1 VTPCHL
7 SQLQYIPQRALLAR
21 HRLRHIYPGA
31 SVAKTVAASF
41 VQLKS
46 RLEISGLQQS
56 TVSTRHTR
64 VRAAVSRKLD
74 VLESFVTGSYRRH
87 TMIGPL
93 KQADIDVFVV
103 LDPKYHTTAGFGTI
117 LDRVRRVLL
126 ETYPST
132 PKISRNGQAV
142 TITFTDFVV
151 DVVPAFHRRGG
162 GYLIPSTTAGR
173 WISTDP
179 KAHETFMSTAN
190 FIHKGNLVPTVKLV
204 KAWNQQIGRPFRSFY
219 LELLVEQVLRGVTI
233 SDAPSACRYVFDK
246 GRSAIKLKIPDPSRI
261 AAEQVEGLNGISVA
275 DAVKRF
281 TTAHSRAAWAED
293 FARRGDSASGVDR
306 WRLIFG
312 DRFPAY
318 G

>member
-1 VTPCHL
+1 LLAHIL
-7 SQLQYIPQRALLAR
+7 RRALAG
-21 HRLRHIYPGA
+21 HGLRQGCLEA
-31 SVAKTVAASF
+31 SVAKTIAASF

-56 TVSTRHTR
+56 TVSTRHTQ

-103 LDPKYHTTAGFGTI
+103 LDPKYHTVTGYGTI

-142 TITFTDFVV
+142 TVTFTDFVV

-179 KAHETFMSTAN
+179 KAHETYMSAAN
-190 FIHKGNLVPTVKLV
+190 LVHKGNLVPTVKLV
-204 KAWNQQIGRPFRSFY
+204 KAWNHQIGRPFRSFY

-246 GRSAIKLKIPDPSRI
+246 GRSASKLTIPDPSRI
-261 AAEQVEGLNGISVA
+261 AAEQVSGLNGIVVA
-275 DAVKRF
+275 DAVQRF
-281 TTAHSRAAWAED
+281 TTAHSRAVRAEA
-293 FARRGDSASGVDR
+293 FAQRGDIASSVGQ